1 MKTAS
6 LPLNFAPRLWLAEI
20 MLLLVAVVWGASY
33 GLAKSAVVF
42 YPVLGFLTVRFCV
55 TSLLLLPAW
64 RGLTKKQRRETLT
77 TGLPLGCIL
86 LAIFVSE
93 TYGLSMTLAS
103 NAAFLI
109 SLCVMFTPFVEW
121 IILRARPSMGSVVV
135 AGLSLIGTWLLT
147 SSVSLSFNLG
157 DGLMLVAALLR
168 AVMVTCTNKLTK
180 GKDIPS
186 LPLTS
191 VQTGVVGI
199 GCMLLAMTTLPGGLP
214 PLPREAAFWY
224 ASAFLVV
231 FCTLFA
237 FFAQNYALKH
247 STPTRV
253 SLLMGTE
260 PVFGAMFAVY
270 WLNESLSLT
279 AWMGGL
285 MIVTASLWT
294 LRKKP
299 DVQKT
304 ARLADPIA

>member
-1 MKTAS
+1 
-6 LPLNFAPRLWLAEI
+6 

-33 GLAKSAVVF
+33 GLAKTAVFF
-42 YPVLGFLTVRFCV
+42 YPVLGFLAVRFCI

-64 RGLTKKQRRETLT
+64 RGLSKRQMRDTLK
-77 TGLPLGCIL
+77 TGLPLGGIL

-93 TYGLSMTLAS
+93 TYGLSKTLAS

-109 SLCVMFTPFVEW
+109 SLCVMLTPFVEW
-121 IILRARPSMGSVVV
+121 MILRTRPTMGSFVV
-135 AGLSLIGTWLLT
+135 AGISLGGTWLLT
-147 SSVSLSFNLG
+147 SSVSLSFNVG
-157 DGLMLVAALLR
+157 DGLMLIAALLR

-186 LPLTS
+186 LPLTA

-199 GCMLLAMTTLPGGLP
+199 GCIVLATTALPGGLP
-214 PLPREAAFWY
+214 PLPHDSAFWY
-224 ASAFLVV
+224 ATAFLVM

-237 FFAQNYALKH
+237 FFAQNYALKR

-270 WLNESLSLT
+270 WLHESLPITGWL
-279 AWMGGL
+279 GGL
-285 MIVTASLWT
+285 MIVIASLWT
-294 LRKKP
+294 MRKK
-299 DVQKT
+299 
-304 ARLADPIA
+304 A

>member
-1 MKTAS
+1 
-6 LPLNFAPRLWLAEI
+6 

-33 GLAKSAVVF
+33 GLAKTAVFF
-42 YPVLGFLTVRFCV
+42 YPVLGFLAVRFCI

-64 RGLTKKQRRETLT
+64 RGLSKRQMRDTLK
-77 TGLPLGCIL
+77 TGLPLGGIL

-93 TYGLSMTLAS
+93 TYGLSKTLAS

-109 SLCVMFTPFVEW
+109 SLCVMLTPFVEW
-121 IILRARPSMGSVVV
+121 MILRTRPTMGSFVV
-135 AGLSLIGTWLLT
+135 AGISLGGTWLLT
-147 SSVSLSFNLG
+147 SSVSLSFNVG
-157 DGLMLVAALLR
+157 DGLMLIAALLR

-186 LPLTS
+186 LPLTA

-199 GCMLLAMTTLPGGLP
+199 GCIVLATTALPGGLP
-214 PLPREAAFWY
+214 PLPHDSAFWY
-224 ASAFLVV
+224 ATAFLVM

-237 FFAQNYALKH
+237 FFAQNYALKR

-270 WLNESLSLT
+270 WLHESLPITGWL
-279 AWMGGL
+279 GGL
-285 MIVTASLWT
+285 MIVIASLWT
-294 LRKKP
+294 IRKK
-299 DVQKT
+299 
-304 ARLADPIA
+304 A